1 MMDTS
6 RLVKLI
12 VVIAV
17 IFVLWKYGL
26 PWIKAHTGS
35 STAQTITA
43 DNSCVAAAE
52 RANDAWGSGIGRFA
66 NPPYDLEAWGTFKD
80 GVLANISTAETACN
94 GAEASCAKA
103 RDAMRDLRSLAG
115 ELDAS
120 IRSGAPP
127 GSEIVQ
133 KQEGINT
140 QLETARA
147 LVQGGK

>member
-1 MMDTS
+1 MDTS

-17 IFVLWKYGL
+17 VFVIWKYGI

-66 NPPYDLEAWGTFKD
+66 NPPYDLTAWGAFQD
-80 GVLANISTAETACN
+80 RVLSSISIAQTACI
-94 GAEASCAKA
+94 G
-103 RDAMRDLRSLAG
+103 
-115 ELDAS
+115 
-120 IRSGAPP
+120 SGAACAQGRCGPP
-127 GSEIVQ
+127 
-133 KQEGINT
+133 
-140 QLETARA
+140 
-147 LVQGGK
+147 